1 MDGPAGPL
9 LTDGAVW
16 EVVQTCFINRNEV
29 AHSRM
34 LCHAAE
40 RALIRVVRAVFRTT
54 AQVLLLAPTA
64 DAHHHPPASPGGGGG
79 GGGKRRR
86 PEPHAHHPGSAF
98 SYGLPC
104 AVKIFAFLSSQ
115 LLHAGGGGGSG
126 LSLSASASSGL
137 GPANSHGPS
146 SMSASSSSSAAAGGR
161 QHRAYHESTRLVCL
175 RMLREALEVAGGP
188 ALARCPSLLALV
200 RDDLCLAVLRMTR
213 GGFAVEV
220 SGSLGPS
227 EKFNIY
233 IHAMNLPPLY
243 AHTYPSSTNPNHIT
257 PHQILC
263 EALGV
268 VRCLWASL
276 RRHLKMQFECLF
288 SGVFLRLLLQI
299 KAAYAPPPLS
309 ASPES
314 AAEAA
319 AAASNPLLGGGG
331 DRRYEYKPAEQQVI
345 LETLAD
351 LLAEPA
357 ALPDLFYNY
366 DCDTQRADVL
376 EGLVRA
382 LAACAQAID
391 PDAPHHRLAAEQLHS
406 GGGGLGDRPP
416 PDWDTGLL
424 LRERCMDALLQLL
437 RQLYLRCDD
446 AGGEGSGSGSS
457 GEEGPAMAPLSP
469 PPPRPQGVASLNQL
483 SSEAWQRKQWKR
495 ILQRGAEEF
504 NAKPRLGLKHLL
516 AQGVMPEPL
525 TPTAVAAFLRT
536 APGLDPAAVGSYL
549 GEVGVPPEQVQAKAK
564 QGKEAVFLAD
574 TQAFHEGTLTA
585 FVATFHFAGQ
595 PLLGALR
602 MFLAAF
608 RLPKEAQQID
618 RVLQAFANAAFDQC
632 AEARAGQ
639 LASADV
645 AYLLSFSI
653 IMLNTD
659 LHNPNIRPE
668 KRMTPADFVRNNR
681 NYGKDIRCVGLWVWL
696 GSVHSIVLCTPLDHL
711 LINPPTTPTPQQQG
725 EGPAPGVP
733 RGDLQVHPG
742 APHPLL
748 RRAPRGLRHDR
759 RPLARPP
766 QAGRGRPGHVRPPRL
781 PRAGRQR
788 RRR

>member
-1 MDGPAGPL
+1 M
-9 LTDGAVW
+9 
-16 EVVQTCFINRNEV
+16 
-29 AHSRM
+29 
-34 LCHAAE
+34 
-40 RALIRVVRAVFRTT
+40 
-54 AQVLLLAPTA
+54 
-64 DAHHHPPASPGGGGG
+64 
-79 GGGKRRR
+79 
-86 PEPHAHHPGSAF
+86 
-98 SYGLPC
+98 
-104 AVKIFAFLSSQ
+104 
-115 LLHAGGGGGSG
+115 
-126 LSLSASASSGL
+126 
-137 GPANSHGPS
+137 
-146 SMSASSSSSAAAGGR
+146 
-161 QHRAYHESTRLVCL
+161 
-175 RMLREALEVAGGP
+175 
-188 ALARCPSLLALV
+188 
-200 RDDLCLAVLRMTR
+200 
-213 GGFAVEV
+213 
-220 SGSLGPS
+220 
-227 EKFNIY
+227 
-233 IHAMNLPPLY
+233 
-243 AHTYPSSTNPNHIT
+243 
-257 PHQILC
+257 
-263 EALGV
+263 

-299 KAAYAPPPLS
+299 KAAYAPPPLTT
-309 ASPES
+309 SPES
-314 AAEAA
+314 AAEAAAAA

-366 DCDTQRADVL
+366 DCDTQRADLL

-391 PDAPHHRLAAEQLHS
+391 PDAPHHRLAAEQLH
-406 GGGGLGDRPP
+406 GGAGGLGDRPP
-416 PDWDTGLL
+416 PDWDTGLV

-446 AGGEGSGSGSS
+446 AGGESGSS
-457 GEEGPAMAPLSP
+457 EEGPAMAPLSP
-469 PPPRPQGVASLNQL
+469 TPPRPLPAGQGVASLNQL

-504 NAKPRLGLKHLL
+504 NVKPRLGLKHLL

-549 GEVGVPPEQVQAKAK
+549 GEVGVPFEQVQAKAK
-564 QGKEAVFLAD
+564 QGKDAVFLAD

-681 NYGKDIRCVGLWVWL
+681 NYGKDIRWVF
-696 GSVHSIVLCTPLDHL
+696 GS
-711 LINPPTTPTPQQQG
+711 
-725 EGPAPGVP
+725 
-733 RGDLQVHPG
+733 
-742 APHPLL
+742 
-748 RRAPRGLRHDR
+748 
-759 RPLARPP
+759 
-766 QAGRGRPGHVRPPRL
+766 
-781 PRAGRQR
+781 
-788 RRR
+788 

>member
-1 MDGPAGPL
+1 M
-9 LTDGAVW
+9 
-16 EVVQTCFINRNEV
+16 
-29 AHSRM
+29 
-34 LCHAAE
+34 
-40 RALIRVVRAVFRTT
+40 
-54 AQVLLLAPTA
+54 
-64 DAHHHPPASPGGGGG
+64 
-79 GGGKRRR
+79 
-86 PEPHAHHPGSAF
+86 
-98 SYGLPC
+98 
-104 AVKIFAFLSSQ
+104 
-115 LLHAGGGGGSG
+115 
-126 LSLSASASSGL
+126 LSLLS
-137 GPANSHGPS
+137 
-146 SMSASSSSSAAAGGR
+146 
-161 QHRAYHESTRLVCL
+161 CL
-175 RMLREALEVAGGP
+175 R
-188 ALARCPSLLALV
+188 PS
-200 RDDLCLAVLRMTR
+200 TYTPTYQ
-213 GGFAVEV
+213 F
-220 SGSLGPS
+220 
-227 EKFNIY
+227 
-233 IHAMNLPPLY
+233 IHA
-243 AHTYPSSTNPNHIT
+243 TNP
-257 PHQILC
+257 QILC

-299 KAAYAPPPLS
+299 KAAYAPPPLTTF
-309 ASPES
+309 PDS
-314 AAEAA
+314 AAEAAAAA
-319 AAASNPLLGGGG
+319 AAASNPLLGGG

-366 DCDTQRADVL
+366 DCDTQRADLL

-416 PDWDTGLL
+416 PDWDTGLV

-446 AGGEGSGSGSS
+446 AGGEGGD
-457 GEEGPAMAPLSP
+457 GEEGVAAMVVAP
-469 PPPRPQGVASLNQL
+469 PPLPLPAGQGVAALNQL

-495 ILQRGAEEF
+495 VLQRGAEEF

-549 GEVGVPPEQVQAKAK
+549 GEVGVPPEQVQAKAQ
-564 QGKEAVFLAD
+564 QGKEPVFLAD
-574 TQAFHEGTLTA
+574 TQAFHEGTLRA
-585 FVATFHFAGQ
+585 FVGTFHFEGQ

-632 AEARAGQ
+632 VEARAGQ
-639 LASADV
+639 LASSDV

-681 NYGKDIRCVGLWVWL
+681 NYGKDIRCVWGWF
-696 GSVHSIVLCTPLDHL
+696 VHASPRGYTHHSNHPPD
-711 LINPPTTPTPQQQG
+711 PPTHPNTRTPTIPQQG
-725 EGPAPGVP
+725 EGPAAGVP

-748 RRAPRGLRHDR
+748 RRAPGGLRHDR

-766 QAGRGRPGHVRPPRL
+766 QAGRGRPGLLWPPRL
-781 PRAGRQR
+781 PRARRQR
-788 RRR
+788 RRRRRGCGHGGGGRGGAHRVAAPVAGLAHGGRGDGLLGAAGGGGARAAARLRGVRQVRCSCILVCARC